1 MQFVPFWYH
10 TTFSGCKQHLSFFKY
25 NSTVI
30 KHDSWTMKA
39 TKWQIRP
46 GIIRWMGPGQATNE
60 CKTSKHR
67 NIIAPLCS
75 AFVWAVVSVSTAS
88 HHGHCS
94 VYAFDLTK
102 CRCFKFKLKQNKQN
116 PEPKE
121 AIHLKFP
128 AKSCFNLLQNWN
140 GSDRLWETCQS
151 KQQNNALSRGEKL
164 L

>member
-60 CKTSKHR
+60 CKTSKHHY
-67 NIIAPLCS
+67 APLSFGRLFLFLQRLIMATVQFMHLTWPSAAVSSSSWNKINKIQNQKKQSTWNFRQSPASICS
-75 AFVWAVVSVSTAS
+75 
-88 HHGHCS
+88 
-94 VYAFDLTK
+94 
-102 CRCFKFKLKQNKQN
+102 
-116 PEPKE
+116 
-121 AIHLKFP
+121 
-128 AKSCFNLLQNWN
+128 LQNWN